1 MHSIHATLNRRARN
15 DAGSADAIFA
25 RDLQLQQLTL
35 LYPQS
40 VEASGRSGRIRHSN
54 DRAGSSVG
62 AEAVPSTVCQVGL
75 VLQRITVVD
84 NGRETQVEVAAGASR
99 GKRRINFDLNRAL
112 RDWIGRGIVW
122 APDGKAKL
130 SVGFAACGRCWNGQD
145 KRFSGDQ
152 IRVVTIFNAPI

>member
-54 DRAGSSVG
+54 GRAGSSVG

-75 VLQRITVVD
+75 VLEGITVVD
-84 NGRETQVEVAAGASR
+84 NGRETQVQVAARASR
-99 GKRRINFDLNRAL
+99 GKRRIDFDLNRAL
-112 RDWIGRGIVW
+112 GDWIGRGIVRT
-122 APDGKAKL
+122 PNRKTEL
-130 SVGFAACGRCWNGQD
+130 SVGFAGCGR
-145 KRFSGDQ
+145 
-152 IRVVTIFNAPI
+152 